1 MSFTRRKTQISRTLH
16 YEALIRFLKSLLHE
30 LDFFTIKKEIN
41 KQKTVMLKKKNVSYD
56 GSKDSPIE
64 ENTSASLQA
73 AILSIVIK
81 FTEES

>member
-16 YEALIRFLKSLLHE
+16 YEALFRFLKSLLHE
-30 LDFFTIKKEIN
+30 LDFFSI
-41 KQKTVMLKKKNVSYD
+41 KKKNVSYD

-64 ENTSASLQA
+64 ENTSASLRA